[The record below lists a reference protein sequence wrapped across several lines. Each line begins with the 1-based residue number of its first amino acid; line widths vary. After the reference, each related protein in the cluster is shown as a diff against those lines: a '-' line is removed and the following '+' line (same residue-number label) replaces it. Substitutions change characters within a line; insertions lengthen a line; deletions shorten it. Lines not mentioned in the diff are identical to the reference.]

1 MPNTS
6 KVSTVW
12 RENRQKRGTQPD
24 PQKRRKADRMRWYR
38 AKKASFKKAN
48 DIFVDG
54 LDTGCDRRVYVLV
67 MNTKQSQVHY
77 ATYDSHPEKDW
88 IPNVET
94 VVCHKSLPAN
104 QFTHLRQINHWPRPE
119 LWTPSNFGDTQ
130 QKKEAIKAKSRPS
143 RVMKVPNRVM
153 KVSQPPIFKL

>member
-94 VVCHKSLPAN
+94 V
-104 QFTHLRQINHWPRPE
+104 INHWPRPE